1 MAIHSKKTRTT
12 IQTAIRDLQDFKAPA
27 TLTGEWSDYVGFT
40 GYLGPEHQDILRE
53 HAKSGNVYIVR
64 SYATPIAWYTKRHG
78 WYETGE
84 KHSVTTTGHQSAV
97 AIAITGHLTW

>member
-12 IQTAIRDLQDFKAPA
+12 IQDAIRDLQNFKAPA

-40 GYLGPEHQDILRE
+40 GHLGSELQDLMRK
-53 HAKSGNVYIVR
+53 HAKSGDIYIVR
-64 SYATPIAWYTKRHG
+64 SYATPIAWYTEHHG

-84 KHSVTTTGHQSAV
+84 KHSITTTNHQHAISL
-97 AIAITGHLTW
+97 AIAGHLTW